1 MRLTVSTPLSVVI
14 DLDDV
19 TYLRAEDNSGAFGV
33 LPGHADFLTV
43 LSLSV
48 ATWRDRAGAEHHIA
62 LRGGMLEVRDGQT
75 IAIATR
81 EAIPGDDL
89 HRLETEVLAS
99 FRRAVEDEQAAR
111 SDAERLYLA
120 AIRQIYRLLRP
131 ERGTGLPGAQVGEQ
145 FERLDQ

>member
-14 DLDDV
+14 DLEDV

-33 LPGHADFLTV
+33 LPGHAGFLTV